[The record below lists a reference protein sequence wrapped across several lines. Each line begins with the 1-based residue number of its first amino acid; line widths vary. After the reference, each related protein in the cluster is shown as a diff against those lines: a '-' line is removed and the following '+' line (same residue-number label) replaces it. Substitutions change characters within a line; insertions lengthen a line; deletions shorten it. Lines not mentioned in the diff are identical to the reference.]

1 MSRIEDLIAKYC
13 PTGVEYKTLGDL
25 GTFMRGGGPQKKHLL
40 SSGKPCIHYGQIY
53 TRYSLY
59 TGETLSFVSP
69 EVFDSSRIASPGD
82 VIIADT
88 SENDE
93 DLAKSVAWIG
103 NEKVAVSNHTLIYSS
118 ALNPKYV
125 SYFLS
130 SHSFQKQKRR
140 HITGVKVRSIS
151 ETGMSKIKIPVPPL
165 EVQDEIVRI
174 LDSFTKLEAEL
185 ETELEARRKQYEY
198 YRDSLLSFENLNN
211 RVGGGIVRLISL
223 RDVSSYS
230 VEKISACLTD
240 NNSYVGVDNLIA
252 NKRGKKPSDYAPNT
266 SKLSKFYPGDIL
278 IGNIRP
284 YLRKIWQSN
293 LAGGASGDVLVISIN
308 DEKQKEITSRFLY
321 HVLASEDFFEYNN
334 RFAKGAKMP
343 RGDKKAIMDYK
354 FSLPRLSEQE
364 RIVAILDKFDAL
376 VNDLSSGL
384 PAEIAARRK
393 QYEYYHDRLLTF
405 TPAK

>member
-53 TRYSLY
+53 TRYSIY

-69 EVFDSSRIASPGD
+69 EVFDSSRTASPGD

-130 SHSFQKQKRR
+130 SHSFQKQKKR

-185 ETELEARRKQYEY
+185 EAELEARRKQYEY
-198 YRDSLLSFENLNN
+198 YRDSLLSFENLNS
-211 RVGGGIVRLISL
+211 RVGGGTVRLISL
-223 RDVSSYS
+223 RDISSYS

-393 QYEYYHDRLLTF
+393 QYEYYRDRLLTF

>member
-53 TRYSLY
+53 TRYSIY

-69 EVFDSSRIASPGD
+69 EVFDSSRTASPGD

-130 SHSFQKQKRR
+130 SHSFQKQKKR

-185 ETELEARRKQYEY
+185 EARRKQYEY
-198 YRDSLLSFENLNN
+198 YRDSLLSFENLNS
-211 RVGGGIVRLISL
+211 RVGGGTVRLISL
-223 RDVSSYS
+223 RDISSYS

-393 QYEYYHDRLLTF
+393 QYEYYRDRLLTF

>member
-1 MSRIEDLIAKYC
+1 M
-13 PTGVEYKTLGDL
+13 
-25 GTFMRGGGPQKKHLL
+25 
-40 SSGKPCIHYGQIY
+40 
-53 TRYSLY
+53 
-59 TGETLSFVSP
+59 
-69 EVFDSSRIASPGD
+69 
-82 VIIADT
+82 
-88 SENDE
+88 
-93 DLAKSVAWIG
+93 
-103 NEKVAVSNHTLIYSS
+103 
-118 ALNPKYV
+118 
-125 SYFLS
+125 
-130 SHSFQKQKRR
+130 
-140 HITGVKVRSIS
+140 
-151 ETGMSKIKIPVPPL
+151 
-165 EVQDEIVRI
+165 
-174 LDSFTKLEAEL
+174 
-185 ETELEARRKQYEY
+185 
-198 YRDSLLSFENLNN
+198 
-211 RVGGGIVRLISL
+211 
-223 RDVSSYS
+223 
-230 VEKISACLTD
+230 EKISACLTD

-266 SKLSKFYPGDIL
+266 SKLSKFYLGDIL

-393 QYEYYHDRLLTF
+393 QYEYYRDQLLTF

>member
-1 MSRIEDLIAKYC
+1 MSRIDDLIAKYC
-13 PTGVEYKTLGDL
+13 PSGVEYKTLGDL

-69 EVFDSSRIASPGD
+69 EVFDSSRKASPGD

-198 YRDSLLSFENLNN
+198 YRDSLLSFENLNS
-211 RVGGGIVRLISL
+211 RVGGGTVRLISL
-223 RDVSSYS
+223 RDISSYS

-393 QYEYYHDRLLTF
+393 QYEYYRDRLLTF

>member
-1 MSRIEDLIAKYC
+1 MGAVGFFERG
-13 PTGVEYKTLGDL
+13 TGL
-25 GTFMRGGGPQKKHLL
+25 QKNQLVDQGL
-40 SSGKPCIHYGQIY
+40 PAIHYGQIY
-53 TRYSLY
+53 THYGNF
-59 TGETLSFVSP
+59 TQNTISFVTP
-69 EVFDSSRIASPGD
+69 EDAKKFRHAKPGD
-82 VIIADT
+82 VLVATT
-88 SENDE
+88 SENDD
-93 DLAKSVAWIG
+93 DLCKSVAWIG
-103 NEKVAVSNHTLIYSS
+103 QEDLVFSGDCCRYSS
-118 ALNPKYV
+118 KLNAKYV
-125 SYFLS
+125 SYFFAS
-130 SHSFQKQKRR
+130 DSFQRSKRKY
-140 HITGVKVRSIS
+140 ITGTKVRRIAPSAL
-151 ETGMSKIKIPVPPL
+151 EKIKIPVPPL

-174 LDSFTKLEAEL
+174 LDSFTKLEA
-185 ETELEARRKQYEY
+185 ELEARRKQYEY

-230 VEKISACLTD
+230 VEKISASLTD

-293 LAGGASGDVLVISIN
+293 LAGGASGDVLVISIK

-393 QYEYYHDRLLTF
+393 QYEHYRDRLLTF